1 MELFNKYEKKIIEL
15 LIQNEKTLS
24 EISAVIGI
32 SKPATSK
39 YLKKLEDQNIVK
51 GIYVRNSI
59 GRTIKYNL
67 QEFQI
72 VFSMDPKNKSIIGFK
87 ADEPIDANY
96 IYLGYIKQ
104 KEFRGE
110 VKIYLNEIKNIDFEK
125 YMIILYGSV
134 AQGVAHRKSDIDLL
148 FLKEYWSKKDIGQIL
163 DKIANASNK
172 CNYSAKPL
180 FKTVKEFENMNSML
194 KKQIKENAII
204 LYEKG
209 NQWDK
214 IRKQLIRYKIIT
226 I

>member
-15 LIQNEKTLS
+15 LIQNVKTLS

-51 GIYVRNSI
+51 GTYVRNSI

-72 VFSMDPKNKSIIGFK
+72 VFSIDPKNKSIIGFK
-87 ADEPIDANY
+87 ADEPIDVNH

-104 KEFRGE
+104 KEFREE
-110 VKIYLNEIKNIDFEK
+110 VKNYLEEIKNVDFDD

-134 AQGVAHRKSDIDLL
+134 AQGLAHRKSDIDIL
-148 FLKEYWSKKDIGQIL
+148 FLKESWSKKDIGQIL
-163 DKIANASNK
+163 EKIATVSNK
-172 CNYSAKPL
+172 CAHLAKPL
-180 FKTVKEFENMNSML
+180 FKSIEEFEDMDKSL
-194 KKQIKENAII
+194 QKQIKENGII

-209 NQWDK
+209 IQWGR
-214 IRKQLIRYKIIT
+214 IKQQLKRYKIIT

>member
-51 GIYVRNSI
+51 GTYVRNSI

-72 VFSMDPKNKSIIGFK
+72 VFSIDPKNKSIIGFK
-87 ADEPIDANY
+87 ADEPIDFNH

-104 KEFRGE
+104 KEFREE
-110 VKIYLNEIKNIDFEK
+110 VKIYLNEISNIDFKK

-148 FLKEYWSKKDIGQIL
+148 ILKENWSKKEKDEIL
-163 DKIANASNK
+163 GLIAKASNE

-180 FKTVKEFENMNSML
+180 FKTVKEFDIIDRML

-214 IRKQLIRYKIIT
+214 IKKQLIRYKIIT